1 MSAVLAVP
9 EAVSIGALRREI
21 GRTLVKTSPSAA
33 LDARLIVAHALRID
47 PGEVILRETALIRP
61 ETRRDA
67 LAMAAR
73 RAGGEP
79 VARIV
84 GEKEFWGL
92 AFRLSAETLVPRPDT
107 ETLVSAALAAVR
119 GRLRGTPPR
128 ILDIGTG
135 SGAILLALLSEL
147 PDASGTGTDRA
158 RGALETAQDNAV
170 RFRLTGRAAFVEADW
185 ASGVAGPFDLVVSN
199 PPYIEAGE
207 IAGLPLEV
215 RDHDPHLA
223 LDGGEDGLDAYRA
236 IIPDLDRLMAEN
248 GRAFLEVGAGQADA
262 VAELGAPAGFVSRR
276 HRDLAGIERVVEL
289 ARRAD
294 G

>member
-1 MSAVLAVP
+1 MSPVA
-9 EAVSIGALRREI
+9 AVSGTVSVGALRREI
-21 GRTLVKTSPSAA
+21 ARTLAKTSSSAA
-33 LDARLIVAHALRID
+33 LDARLIVAHALKID
-47 PGEVILRETALIRP
+47 PGEVILRETALIGP

-73 RAGGEP
+73 RAAGEP

-119 GRLRGTPPR
+119 GRLIGTPQR

-135 SGAILLALLSEL
+135 SGAILLALLTEL
-147 PDASGTGTDRA
+147 PDATGTGTDRA
-158 RGALETAQDNAV
+158 RGALETARDNAG
-170 RFRLTGRAAFVEADW
+170 RLRLTGRAAFVEADW

-199 PPYIEAGE
+199 PPYVEAGE
-207 IAGLPLEV
+207 IAALPLEV

-223 LDGGEDGLDAYRA
+223 LDGGQDGLDAYRA
-236 IIPDLDRLMAEN
+236 IIPDLDRLLAEH
-248 GRAFLEVGAGQADA
+248 GRAFLEVGAGQAGA
-262 VAELGAPAGFVSRR
+262 VAGLGATAGYVSKR